1 MQVTEHSSGNATVC
15 LFALLGCACS
25 SEFAI
30 QTLNTVHVALPPSSA
45 HKVVRVRFQSIITDS
60 CLLIRNHFNPL
71 WIYYGHIVNIVG
83 VGLHLLLC
91 KDAEACVLKKILA
104 RNSGGLLNKFP

>member
-15 LFALLGCACS
+15 PFALLGCARS
-25 SEFAI
+25 PEFAI

-45 HKVVRVRFQSIITDS
+45 HKAVRVRFQSIITDS

-83 VGLHLLLC
+83 VRLHLLLC
-91 KDAEACVLKKILA
+91 KDAEACVLKKK
-104 RNSGGLLNKFP
+104 S